1 MKRLLTA
8 LLLIILVTI
17 PLPAEKWALLV
28 PAAHLLKS
36 TNRFI
41 DTEDKRSAE
50 EILFLQ
56 RPNL

>member
-1 MKRLLTA
+1 MKRPLA
-8 LLLIILVTI
+8 SLLLIILVTI

-28 PAAHLLKS
+28 PAAKLLKS